1 MQRIQLTEEQSRILA
16 ESKDN
21 IEVYD
26 SNGQLVSF
34 LKWFEPMDAEAVARH
49 LRRRGLPKEPGIP
62 SEQVQAHFRRL
73 EEIRQREGMD
83 LPKALELLRRMRAGE
98 QVGCPS

>member
-1 MQRIQLTEEQSRILA
+1 MQRIQLSEEQSRILA
-16 ESKDN
+16 QSKET

-34 LKWFEPMDAEAVARH
+34 MKWFEPMDADAVARH

-62 SEQVQAHFRRL
+62 SERVQAMLRRF
-73 EEIRQREGMD
+73 EEIDRTEGMT
-83 LPKALELLRRMRAGE
+83 PEKMQEILRRIKAGE
-98 QVGCPS
+98 TI

>member
-16 ESKDN
+16 EAKESV
-21 IEVYD
+21 EVYD

-34 LKWFEPMDAEAVARH
+34 MKWFEPMDAEAVARH

-62 SEQVQAHFRRL
+62 SERVQAMLRRF
-73 EEIRQREGMD
+73 EEIDRTEGMTRE
-83 LPKALELLRRMRAGE
+83 KMEEILRRVKAGE
-98 QVGCPS
+98 PI

>member
-16 ESKDN
+16 EAKGEN
-21 IEVYD
+21 VEVYD
-26 SNGQLVSF
+26 CNGQLVSF
-34 LKWFEPMDAEAVARH
+34 MKWLEPMDAEEVARH

-62 SEQVQAHFRRL
+62 SAQVQAHLRKL

-83 LPKALELLRRMRAGE
+83 EAKMRDILRRLRAGE
-98 QVGCPS
+98 EV

>member
-16 ESKDN
+16 ESKESV
-21 IEVYD
+21 EVYD

-34 LKWFEPMDAEAVARH
+34 MKWLEPMDAKAVARH

-62 SEQVQAHFRRL
+62 SEWVQAMLHRF
-73 EEIRQREGMD
+73 EEIDRTEGMTRGKMED
-83 LPKALELLRRMRAGE
+83 VLRRVKAGE
-98 QVGCPS
+98 AI

>member
-1 MQRIQLTEEQSRILA
+1 MQRITLTEEQSRILA

-21 IEVYD
+21 VEVYD
-26 SNGQLVSF
+26 STGQLVSF
-34 LKWFEPMDAEAVARH
+34 LKWFEPREAEVIAQH

-62 SEQVQAHFRRL
+62 SAQVQAHLRKL

-83 LPKALELLRRMRAGE
+83 ETKMREILRRLRAGE
-98 QVGCPS
+98 EV

>member
-16 ESKDN
+16 ESKES

-34 LKWFEPMDAEAVARH
+34 LKWFEPEDAEAVARH

-62 SEQVQAHFRRL
+62 SERVQAMLRRF
-73 EEIRQREGMD
+73 EEIDRTEGMTRE
-83 LPKALELLRRMRAGE
+83 KMEEILRRVKAGE
-98 QVGCPS
+98 AI